1 MSVENR
7 NTVDFVAIDKL
18 GRVVLTI
25 SDHLDW
31 SKELEHLYL
40 LQDKI
45 DAYLSF
51 IESGEL
57 LQEYPDAD
65 GRTPVIEIIAK
76 FNPPDNAKT
85 TQEFFRHVTELLK
98 KSGIQFQAQTLPD
111 LYRQESQITH

>member
-1 MSVENR
+1 MSVENT

-40 LQDKI
+40 LQGKI
-45 DAYLSF
+45 NAYLSF

-57 LQEYPDAD
+57 MQEYPDAG
-65 GRTPVIEIIAK
+65 GRTPVIEIVTK
-76 FNPPDNAKT
+76 FNPPDNART
-85 TQEFFRHVTELLK
+85 TQEFFIHVTELLK
-98 KSGIQFQAQTLPD
+98 ESGIQFQRKTLPD
-111 LYRQESQITH
+111 LYQPESTISH